1 MRRLSANYI
10 YRIDSSPLKNGIVEI
25 DDSGRIINII
35 DTTGDL
41 KESRNLEFYNGVI
54 VPGFIN
60 THCHLELS
68 ELKNK
73 LPERAGLP
81 EFLGEIVNHRKKT
94 KSEIGLKSIDLQDKL
109 MQRNGI
115 VAVGDICNTAES
127 IQTKKN
133 SKIYYHNFIEAVG
146 LSKNAS
152 DIFKL
157 NLELSEVFT
166 AKKLKNTIVPHAP
179 YSVSTELFKLIKE
192 YAEQSNSILSI
203 HNQETVSEKEMFVSK
218 SGELFNKL
226 KSMGVDLENWTS
238 SGKNSLQT
246 ILKLLPENNNIL
258 FVHNTYSTSDDLH
271 KANNKLQNAY
281 WCLCPLSNLYIEG
294 NIPNIKLF
302 LNYIEK
308 ITLGTDS
315 LASNKTLSILEEM
328 KVLQAECKDLG
339 FDLLLKWA
347 TLNGAKALK
356 IDEYF
361 GSIELGKKP
370 GLNLITNF
378 DFQKMKITNKSD
390 IKVLV

>member
-10 YRIDSSPLKNGIVEI
+10 YRVDSLPLKNGIVEI
-25 DDSGRIINII
+25 DDKGRIINII
-35 DTTGDL
+35 DTRGEL
-41 KESRNLEFYNGVI
+41 KESRSLEFYNGVI

-73 LPERAGLP
+73 IPERAGLP
-81 EFLGEIVNHRKKT
+81 EFLGQIVSYKKKA
-94 KSEIGLKSIDLQDKL
+94 KSESALKSIDLQDKL

-115 VAVGDICNTAES
+115 VAVGDICNTTES
-127 IQTKKN
+127 VQTKLN
-133 SKIYYHNFIEAVG
+133 SKIYYHNFIEAIG

-152 DIFKL
+152 DIFKI
-157 NLELSEVFT
+157 NLELSEVF
-166 AKKLKNTIVPHAP
+166 AEKKLTNSIIPHAP
-179 YSVSTELFKLIKE
+179 YSVSKELFKLIKE
-192 YAEQSNSILSI
+192 HAEQSNSILSI
-203 HNQETVSEKEMFVSK
+203 HNQETLSEKEMFVSK

-226 KSMGVDLENWTS
+226 KSMGADLKNWIPGKKS
-238 SGKNSLQT
+238 SVQT
-246 ILKLLPENNNIL
+246 ILEFIPENNNIL
-258 FVHNTYSTSDDLH
+258 FVHNTYSTSDDLQNV
-271 KANNKLQNAY
+271 NNKLQNAY

-302 LNYIEK
+302 LNYTEK
-308 ITLGTDS
+308 VTLGTDS
-315 LASNKTLSILEEM
+315 LASNKELSILEEM
-328 KVLQAECKDLG
+328 KVLQAECNDLS

-356 IDEYF
+356 IDKDF

-378 DFQKMKITNKSD
+378 DFQKMKISNKSD
-390 IKVLV
+390 VKVL